1 MSEQCHLAGPA
12 GPDLLRLPDLPMP
25 DSHVQARQHALV
37 EEIRAAPAAPGLLRG
52 SRRPRRLALAAAGLA
67 VVAGAFAVP
76 AIEHLTASAGGTR
89 AQLAAFT
96 VVPNQDG
103 TVTLTLRR
111 SQDVDATALT
121 AALNQAGV
129 RALVKV
135 GVVCDGQSTAGIWKF
150 QTLRNSPSN
159 GLHTLVIS
167 PVAVPVGSVL
177 VISIPQ
183 PTDGGGLRLTVSPS
197 GTPPTCHT
205 PAPQDLSHNTGTG
218 R

>member
-1 MSEQCHLAGPA
+1 MPEQPQRA

-25 DSHVQARQHALV
+25 DGHAQARQRALV
-37 EEIRAAPAAPGLLRG
+37 TEIRAVPAAPGLLRG
-52 SRRPRRLALAAAGLA
+52 SRRRRRLALAAAGLA
-67 VVAGAFAVP
+67 VLAGAVALP
-76 AIEHLTASAGGTR
+76 SIDHLTAPAAGTH

-96 VVPNQDG
+96 VVPNPDG

-121 AALNQAGV
+121 TALNQAGV

-135 GVVCDGQSTAGIWKF
+135 GVVCDGRSAAGIWKF
-150 QTLRNSPSN
+150 QTLRNNPGN

-167 PVAVPVGSVL
+167 PVAVPQGSLL

-183 PTDGGGLRLTVSPS
+183 PTDGAGLRLTVSPS

-205 PAPQDLSHNTGTG
+205 PTPQDLSHNNGTG
-218 R
+218 H